1 MKRIISAI
9 VIAAVMVWLTDSAK
23 ATSVKKPDTAEAGLA
38 RVPFVSV
45 ASGFPLSLRA
55 NPAERRR
62 DPAEARSAKA
72 GSRTVI
78 AQTPPKQAVVE
89 TSAGTFVV
97 DLAQDAAPNQTAH
110 FMKLAGDG
118 TYDRTIFHRV
128 VKYGMVQ
135 AAIR

>member
-1 MKRIISAI
+1 MKRIISAL

-23 ATSVKKPDTAEAGLA
+23 ATS
-38 RVPFVSV
+38 
-45 ASGFPLSLRA
+45 GFPPSLRA
-55 NPAERRR
+55 NPTERRR

-97 DLAQDAAPNQTAH
+97 DLAQDAAPNMTAH

-135 AAIR
+135 GGDPLTSTAPAG